1 MSADAR
7 VRSFVD
13 RILRLK
19 QEQDDLAKDIRDIYA
34 EAKGEGYNK
43 TAMGEV
49 VAHLRRVEKKGEDAV
64 RSALSDFDLYLD
76 AYERA
81 TGTKVAIAH
90 THEKS
95 EMPPAERSTA
105 RVEAGK
111 SDGDR
116 NPVDVA
122 LVTAGETAPTLP
134 SDGDAF
140 VAVKGHARLANVEDV
155 EPSPS
160 GPIPPSSA
168 PTSSPAETKAT
179 GTTPLVPVATL
190 QHGALA

>member
-7 VRSFVD
+7 VRSFID

-19 QEQDDLAKDIRDIYA
+19 QEQDDLARDIRDVYA

-81 TGTKVAIAH
+81 TGTPIARAH
-90 THEKS
+90 THEADRENLSVEIIKS
-95 EMPPAERSTA
+95 SGDVFVDLGFTAEEGRKIVA
-105 RVEAGK
+105 
-111 SDGDR
+111 DR
-116 NPVDVA
+116 
-122 LVTAGETAPTLP
+122 T
-134 SDGDAF
+134 
-140 VAVKGHARLANVEDV
+140 
-155 EPSPS
+155 
-160 GPIPPSSA
+160 PPSSA
-168 PTSSPAETKAT
+168 PTSSP
-179 GTTPLVPVATL
+179 VATKEPEAIPL
-190 QHGALA
+190 PTSGSASFKLRPHCRKPDACAGVGKKHCHACTTAMSATLHEATA